1 MKFKAFSLKETPK
14 VLSLAYPP
22 AIFPQALPPSRPYQL
37 PSFRRAGHD
46 PMQLHQVRPAAQGA
60 GHTIQLLLAAASGHV
75 LLLKRLDN
83 SLEVS
88 FLLHLSMQQRK
99 MSRGKVLAWM

>member
-1 MKFKAFSLKETPK
+1 MKFKAFSLKGTPK

-60 GHTIQLLLAAASGHV
+60 GHTIQLLLAAASCHV
-75 LLLKRLDN
+75 LLLERLN
-83 SLEVS
+83 YSLQVS

-99 MSRGKVLAWM
+99 ISKGKVLAWM